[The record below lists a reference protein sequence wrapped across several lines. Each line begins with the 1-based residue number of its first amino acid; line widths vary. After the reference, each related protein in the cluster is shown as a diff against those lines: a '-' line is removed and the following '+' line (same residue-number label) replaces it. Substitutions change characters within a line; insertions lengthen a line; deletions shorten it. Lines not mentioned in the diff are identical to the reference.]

1 MKARRL
7 LFFKMGDIQSCL
19 YVDVKDIVESGWS
32 LTRQE
37 KEGNSEGD
45 FFFSVYLLKFLFL
58 KLKKF

>member
-32 LTRQE
+32 LTMQE
-37 KEGNSEGD
+37 KEGISEGD
-45 FFFSVYLLKFLFL
+45 FFFLSTFKNFYF
-58 KLKKF
+58 

>member
-32 LTRQE
+32 LTMQE
-37 KEGNSEGD
+37 KEGISEGD
-45 FFFSVYLLKFLFL
+45 FFFCVYLLNFFFL